1 MWLLWTLC
9 WLALPALPPLGVW
22 WSVRHR
28 RLPVAMKNAI
38 ASGFAAA
45 GVVIAAFLVIGA
57 THIGPLADQPAPGW
71 AWRIP
76 AFTTAVAVF
85 ACAAGWSAT
94 TLYLGA
100 RQYARGLWGR
110 IGCPT
115 AWQVVGAW
123 LVLLSL
129 AVIYGETGRLLAQ
142 LLVHPTLDAASI
154 R

>member
-9 WLALPALPPLGVW
+9 WLALPASAPLGVW
-22 WSVRHR
+22 WSVRTR
-28 RLPVAMKNAI
+28 RLPVAMKNAA

-45 GVVIAAFLVIGA
+45 GTVTAAFLVIGA
-57 THIGPLADQPAPGW
+57 TYIGPLADRPAPGW

-76 AFTTAVAVF
+76 AFTAAVAIF
-85 ACAAGWSAT
+85 ACAAGWAAT
-94 TLYLGA
+94 TLYLGL

-115 AWQVVGAW
+115 AWQIVTAW
-123 LVLLSL
+123 LVLLAL
-129 AVIYGETGRLLAQ
+129 AVFYGEAGHVLVQLLARQ
-142 LLVHPTLDAASI
+142 MPDPTAI